1 MPKTAMYFH
10 GGSANHGCEAIV
22 RSTAK
27 LLGEKLVLYSSG
39 VEEDYQYNVDEIVS
53 VYEDIPKALK
63 KGSLVQIRASLSQ
76 KLHKDDYLFTY
87 KMHERFFDA
96 VEKRDIY
103 LSVGGDNYCYK
114 GQDILEYYNR
124 GIHKKGA
131 KTVLWGCSINS
142 DELTQRIQKDLA
154 QYDLI
159 TARESISYNVL
170 KSINPN
176 TVLIPDTAF
185 CLDVE
190 DVPLPE
196 GFQPDNLIGINLS
209 PLILQYGNRE
219 IIIENY
225 RKLIKHILT
234 DTDYNIVLIPHVVK
248 CGNDD
253 RTVLTD
259 LLEKSGNPDRVKLI
273 SDQNCMR
280 LKSVIGKCRFFIGA
294 RTHATIAAYSQN
306 VPTLVT
312 GYSTKS
318 VGIARDLFGTE
329 EHFVIPVKD
338 FESENDMVR
347 EFDWLQTN
355 EQTIKS
361 CLRQKI
367 PEYSQ
372 ELQKIRHIFADMI

>member
-234 DTDYNIVLIPHVVK
+234 ETDFNIVLIPHVVK

-253 RTVLTD
+253 RTVLAD
-259 LLEKSGNPDRVKLI
+259 LLEKSGNPDRVKMI

-280 LKSVIGKCRFFIGA
+280 LKSAIGKCRFFIGA

-347 EFDWLQTN
+347 EFEWLQTN

-367 PEYSQ
+367 SEYSQ